1 MEEKTNSAKLEHTA
15 IIGAG
20 PSGLFMLKRLLENGD
35 PRRVI
40 SIFEK
45 KYVLGSGMPYSDEG
59 ANREHI
65 TNVSA
70 NEIPD
75 LVTSVADWL
84 ETVPLEVLDSFGIR
98 RNHFNEYKVLPRLLF
113 GKYLESQFDLL
124 LLAAERAGI
133 TVKSFLDSKVV
144 NIADDEQEKK
154 TTVFLKSGE
163 SHIFDSIVIC
173 TGHKWPKT
181 GEGKIEGYYDSPYPP
196 KKLHF
201 GANHA
206 VAIRG
211 SSLTA
216 IDAIRTLSRSNGKF
230 HKKAH
235 GTLLF
240 EKSSEYPN
248 FEIVM
253 HSKNGL
259 LPAVRFHLEDPHL
272 GNNSLLT
279 EEEIK
284 THIVENDGF
293 LSLDFIFEN
302 DFKKIL
308 LQRDPE
314 AYKKIE
320 KATLEEFTDFAM
332 NQREEADVFTLF
344 EKEYEAAEQSI
355 ERKES
360 IYWKELLAILS
371 FELNYPAKYLS
382 AEDMLRLQ
390 KSLKPLIS
398 VIIAFVPQASAV
410 ELLALH
416 KAGALKIV
424 AVGENSEIIPGD
436 EKGITYRYSDEEGKH
451 EQHYDTFVDCI
462 GQPALSFD
470 SFPFQGLKEGTVSK
484 AYLQFKDRE
493 AGPKELSNGNKK
505 VHKLQNDYYM
515 EVPGLAIND
524 DFQVIGQ
531 NGVANDRIYIMA
543 VPYISGYNPDF
554 SGLDFCEAASEKIA
568 ESLLETFKDN
578 K

>member
-35 PRRVI
+35 PQRVI

-45 KYVLGSGMPYSDEG
+45 KNVLGSGMPYSDEG

-84 ETVPLEVLDSFGIR
+84 ETVPLEILDSFGIR

-144 NIADDEQEKK
+144 NIADDDQEKK
-154 TTVFLKSGE
+154 TTVFLESGE

-201 GANHA
+201 GANHSI
-206 VAIRG
+206 AIRG

-230 HKKAH
+230 HKKAD
-235 GTLLF
+235 GKLVF
-240 EKSSEYPN
+240 QKSSKYPN
-248 FEIVM
+248 FEMVM

-272 GNNSLLT
+272 ANNSLLT
-279 EEEIK
+279 DEEIK
-284 THIVENDGF
+284 THIVENNGF

-416 KAGALKIV
+416 RAGALKIV
-424 AVGENSEIIPGD
+424 AVGENSEIIPGE
-436 EKGITYRYSDEEGKH
+436 EKGITYRYSDEEGNH
-451 EQHYDTFVDCI
+451 EQYYETFVDCI

-470 SFPFQGLKEGTVSK
+470 SFPFQSLKEGTVSK
-484 AYLQFKDRE
+484 AYLQFKDTE
-493 AGPKELSNGNKK
+493 AGRSELAKGNKK

-524 DFQVIGQ
+524 DFQVIGE
-531 NGVANDRIYIMA
+531 NGLANDRIYIMA
-543 VPYISGYNPDF
+543 VPYISGYNPDY

-568 ESLLETFKDN
+568 ESLLETFKEY

>member
-1 MEEKTNSAKLEHTA
+1 MEEKTNSAKLQHTA

-35 PRRVI
+35 PQRVI

-45 KYVLGSGMPYSDEG
+45 KNVLGAGMPYSDEG

-154 TTVFLKSGE
+154 TTVFLESGE

-230 HKKAH
+230 HKKAD

-240 EKSSEYPN
+240 EKSPKYPN
-248 FEIVM
+248 FEMVM

-284 THIVENDGF
+284 THIAENNGF

-344 EKEYEAAEQSI
+344 EKEYKAAEQSI

-416 KAGALKIV
+416 EAGALKIV
-424 AVGENSEIIPGD
+424 AVGENSEIIPGE
-436 EKGITYRYSDEEGKH
+436 EKGITYRYSDEEGNH
-451 EQHYDTFVDCI
+451 EHYYETFVDCI

-484 AYLQFKDRE
+484 AYLQLKDTE
-493 AGPKELSNGNKK
+493 AGRSELAKGNKK

-524 DFQVIGQ
+524 DFQVIGE
-531 NGVANDRIYIMA
+531 NGLANERIYIMA
-543 VPYISGYNPDF
+543 VPYISGYNPDY

-568 ESLLETFKDN
+568 ESLLETFKEYR
-578 K
+578 

>member
-35 PRRVI
+35 PQRVI

-45 KYVLGSGMPYSDEG
+45 KNVLGSGMPYSDEG

-84 ETVPLEVLDSFGIR
+84 ETVPLEVLDGFGIR

-144 NIADDEQEKK
+144 NIADDDQEKK
-154 TTVFLKSGE
+154 TTVFLESGE
-163 SHIFDSIVIC
+163 SHVFDSIVIC

-201 GANHA
+201 GANHPI
-206 VAIRG
+206 AIRG

-216 IDAIRTLSRSNGKF
+216 IDAIRTLSRNNGKF
-230 HKKAH
+230 HKKAD
-235 GTLLF
+235 GKLVF

-248 FEIVM
+248 FEMVM

-272 GNNSLLT
+272 SNNSLLT
-279 EEEIK
+279 DEEIK
-284 THIVENDGF
+284 THIAENHGF

-424 AVGENSEIIPGD
+424 AVGENSEIIPGE
-436 EKGITYRYSDEEGKH
+436 EKGITYRYSDEEGNH
-451 EQHYDTFVDCI
+451 EHYYETFVDCI

-470 SFPFQGLKEGTVSK
+470 SFPFKGLKEGTVSK
-484 AYLQFKDRE
+484 AYLQFKDPE
-493 AGPKELSNGNKK
+493 AGRSELAKGNKK

-524 DFQVIGQ
+524 DFQVIGE
-531 NGVANDRIYIMA
+531 NGLANDRIYIMA
-543 VPYISGYNPDF
+543 VPYISGYNPDY

-568 ESLLETFKDN
+568 ESLLETFKEY

>member
-35 PRRVI
+35 PQRVI

-45 KYVLGSGMPYSDEG
+45 KNVLGSGMPYSDEG

-84 ETVPLEVLDSFGIR
+84 ETVPLEVLDGFGIR

-144 NIADDEQEKK
+144 NIADDDQEKK
-154 TTVFLKSGE
+154 TTVFLESGE

-206 VAIRG
+206 IAIRG

-216 IDAIRTLSRSNGKF
+216 IDAIRTLSRNNGKF
-230 HKKAH
+230 HKKAD
-235 GTLLF
+235 GKLVF

-248 FEIVM
+248 FEMVM

-272 GNNSLLT
+272 ANNSLLT
-279 EEEIK
+279 DEEIK
-284 THIVENDGF
+284 THIAENNGF

-424 AVGENSEIIPGD
+424 AVGENSEIIPGE
-436 EKGITYRYSDEEGKH
+436 EKGITYRYSDEEGNH
-451 EQHYDTFVDCI
+451 EHYYETFVDCI

-484 AYLQFKDRE
+484 AYLQFKDTE
-493 AGPKELSNGNKK
+493 AGRSELAKGNKK

-524 DFQVIGQ
+524 DFQVIGE
-531 NGVANDRIYIMA
+531 NGLANERIYIMA
-543 VPYISGYNPDF
+543 VPYISGYNPDY

-568 ESLLETFKDN
+568 ESLLETFKEY